1 MEPEHGN
8 IQFFNSLTRVKEKF
22 VPIEN
27 GKVKMYT
34 CGLTVYDY
42 GHIGNYRA
50 FIFED
55 LLRRWL
61 EYRGFKVTQVMN
73 VTDVDDRAIKASGKS
88 GVPLKEYTER
98 YTKAFFEDIET
109 LRIEKAEF
117 YPKATENV
125 PEMVE
130 LIAKLMEKGFA
141 YKGEDGSIYYEI
153 SKFKNYGK
161 LANIKV
167 ENLKLGARVKADEY
181 AKEQAQD
188 FALWKAWT
196 EEDGDVSWETPFGK
210 GRPGW
215 HIECSAMSMKYLGE
229 TLDIHCGGVDNLFP
243 HHENEIAQ
251 SEAATG
257 KKFVNYWLHNEHLLI
272 DGKKM
277 SKSLGNF
284 YTVRDLIAKGYD
296 PKAIRYLLLATHYRQ
311 QVNFTFDGVDAAK
324 NTIDRL
330 TNFAR
335 RLLEADGKRS
345 GDEIGQLMSRV
356 RNDFEAAMDDDLSIS
371 EALASLFDFIRDVN
385 IHLDRNSLSKDEAH
399 EVYDLMVN
407 LDNVLGVMGETKN
420 EKELPKEAEELI
432 LKREEA
438 RKAKDWKTADMIRQQ
453 LKGMGI
459 LVEDTPQGVKW
470 RVEKHQTSS
479 DQSGKA

>member
-1 MEPEHGN
+1 MESQPGN
-8 IQFFNSLTRVKEKF
+8 IRFFNSLTREKEKF
-22 VPIEN
+22 VPIEK

-73 VTDVDDRAIKASGKS
+73 LTDVDDKAIKASRKN

-98 YTKAFFEDIET
+98 YTKAFFEDVLT
-109 LRIEKAEF
+109 LNIEKAEV
-117 YPKATENV
+117 YPKATEHV
-125 PEMVE
+125 PEMVA
-130 LIAKLMEKGFA
+130 LITKLMEKGYA

-153 SKFKNYGK
+153 SKFKDYGK

-167 ENLKLGARVKADEY
+167 ENLKLGARVKTDEY

-188 FALWKAWT
+188 FALWKAWS
-196 EEDGDVSWETPFGK
+196 EEDGDVFWETPFGK

-272 DGKKM
+272 EGKRM
-277 SKSLGNF
+277 AKSLGNY
-284 YTVRDLIAKGYD
+284 YTVRDLTAKGYD
-296 PKAIRYLLLATHYRQ
+296 PKAIRYLLLSTHYRQ
-311 QVNFTFDGVDAAK
+311 QVNFTFEGLEAAK
-324 NTIDRL
+324 NTLDRL
-330 TNFAR
+330 TNFVH
-335 RLLEADGKRS
+335 RLLEADGKR
-345 GDEIGQLMSRV
+345 GEDQLEPLMSRV
-356 RNDFEAAMDDDLSIS
+356 QNSFEAAMDDDLSIS

-385 IHLDRNSLSKDEAH
+385 ILLDENSLSKDEAQD
-399 EVYDLMVN
+399 VYNLM
-407 LDNVLGVMGETKN
+407 LKFDKVLGVIGEIKKE
-420 EKELPKEAEELI
+420 EKLPKEAEELI

-438 RKAKDWKTADMIRQQ
+438 RRAKDWKTADAIRHQ

-459 LVEDTPQGVKW
+459 LLEDTPQGVKW
-470 RVEKHQTSS
+470 RSS
-479 DQSGKA
+479 KSAS

>member
-1 MEPEHGN
+1 MESEHGN
-8 IQFFNSLTRVKEKF
+8 IQFFNSLTREKEKF
-22 VPIEN
+22 VPMEN

-73 VTDVDDRAIKASGKS
+73 VTDVDDRSIKAARKS
-88 GVPLKEYTER
+88 GVPLREYTER
-98 YTKAFFEDIET
+98 YTKAFFEDVET
-109 LRIEKAEF
+109 LKIEKAEF

-125 PEMVE
+125 PEMVA
-130 LIAKLMEKGFA
+130 LITKLMEKGYA

-153 SKFKNYGK
+153 SKFKDYGK

-167 ENLKLGARVKADEY
+167 ENLKLGARVKVDEY

-196 EEDGDVSWETPFGK
+196 EEDGDVFWDTPFGK

-215 HIECSAMSMKYLGE
+215 HIECSAMAMKYLGE

-272 DGKKM
+272 EGKKM
-277 SKSLGNF
+277 AKSLGNF
-284 YTVRDLIAKGYD
+284 YTVRDLTAKGYD
-296 PKAIRYLLLATHYRQ
+296 PMAIRYLLLATHYRQ
-311 QVNFTFDGVDAAK
+311 QLNFTFEGLEGAK
-324 NTIDRL
+324 KTLDRL
-330 TNFAR
+330 TNFGH
-335 RLLEADGKRS
+335 RLLEADGKS
-345 GDEIGQLMSRV
+345 NGNQIGQLMSRV
-356 RNDFEAAMDDDLSIS
+356 KVGFEAAMDDDLSIS
-371 EALASLFDFIRDVN
+371 EALASLFDFVRDVN
-385 IHLDRNSLSKDEAH
+385 ILLDENSLSKDEAQ
-399 EVYDLMVN
+399 EVYHLMVKF
-407 LDNVLGVMGETKN
+407 DKVLGVVGEIKS
-420 EKELPKEAEELI
+420 EQELPKDAEELI

-438 RKAKDWKTADMIRQQ
+438 RKAKDWKTADAIRQQ
-453 LKGMGI
+453 LKDMGI

-470 RVEKHQTSS
+470 RDEKHQTGSS
-479 DQSGKA
+479 QSGKA

>member
-1 MEPEHGN
+1 MQSQQGN
-8 IQFFNSLTRVKEKF
+8 IRFFNSLTREKEKF
-22 VPIEN
+22 VPIEK

-73 VTDVDDRAIKASGKS
+73 LTDVDDKAIKASRKNGM
-88 GVPLKEYTER
+88 PLRKYTER
-98 YTKAFFEDIET
+98 YTEAFFEDVAT
-109 LRIEKAEF
+109 LNIEKAEY
-117 YPKATENV
+117 YPKATDHI
-125 PEMVE
+125 PEMVA
-130 LIAKLMEKGFA
+130 LITKLMEKGYA
-141 YKGEDGSIYYEI
+141 YKGEDGSMYYNI
-153 SKFKNYGK
+153 SKFKDYGK

-167 ENLKLGARVKADEY
+167 ENLKLGATVKVDEY

-188 FALWKAWT
+188 FALWKEWS
-196 EEDGDVSWETPFGK
+196 EEDGDVFWETPFGK

-272 DGKKM
+272 EGRRM
-277 SKSLGNF
+277 AKSLGNY
-284 YTVRDLIAKGYD
+284 YTARDLIAKGYD
-296 PKAIRYLLLATHYRQ
+296 PRAIRYLLLATHYRQ
-311 QVNFTFDGVDAAK
+311 QVNFTFEGLDAAK
-324 NTIDRL
+324 NTLDRL
-330 TNFAR
+330 TNFVN
-335 RLLEADGKRS
+335 RLTDVDGKS
-345 GDEIGQLMSRV
+345 SEDQLKLLISRV
-356 RNDFEAAMDDDLSIS
+356 QNGFETAMDDDLSIS
-371 EALASLFDFIRDVN
+371 VALASLFDFIRDVN
-385 IHLDRNSLSKDEAH
+385 NLLDGNMLSKEEAH
-399 EVYDLMVN
+399 EVYTQMLKFDK
-407 LDNVLGVMGETKN
+407 VLGVIGEIK
-420 EKELPKEAEELI
+420 KEQKLPKEAKELI

-438 RKAKDWKTADMIRQQ
+438 RKAKDWKTADEIRQQ
-453 LKGMGI
+453 LKAIGI
-459 LVEDTPQGVKW
+459 SIEDTSQGVKW
-470 RVEKHQTSS
+470 RIEKH
-479 DQSGKA
+479 